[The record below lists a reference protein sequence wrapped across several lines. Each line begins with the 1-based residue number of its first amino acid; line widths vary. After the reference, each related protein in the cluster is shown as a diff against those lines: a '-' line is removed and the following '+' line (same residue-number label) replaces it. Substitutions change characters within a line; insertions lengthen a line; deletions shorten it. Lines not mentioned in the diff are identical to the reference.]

1 MNEVN
6 GGVTPPLDHASI
18 EELLRTKGPERW
30 RQRIEVVP
38 GSGIY
43 TTDEP
48 LYPEDMGERLT
59 RFGLSPSDMAGR
71 RVLDIGADAGQFSFY
86 LEECGADVTALD
98 ISDPRSTGFALLQEL
113 RGSSVRYVQASVY
126 DLDPV
131 DVGRFDLIAFYGIF
145 YHLKH
150 PLLAFERMAS
160 VSRDNAILIGSG
172 TLIDNWFHVGDD
184 ATSTRGANLAAIT
197 RDVVTDPAVMNV
209 DRISELPLC
218 GFSEEWWLGDKTS
231 WFIPTRACLEGWLRA
246 SGFQVDDVWQFT
258 WSIPGFH
265 RTAEVTAGALQF
277 RGRLVAAPKREY
289 ELDDYERIF
298 GDRTERSEV
307 YEFAIPTSGQVRRLG
322 ARIAELEAQVAELK
336 RPDDR

>member
-1 MNEVN
+1 MN
-6 GGVTPPLDHASI
+6 GGSTPPLDHASI

-38 GSGIY
+38 GSGIF
-43 TTDEP
+43 TTDAP

-59 RFGLSPSDMAGR
+59 RFGLSPSDVVGR

-86 LEECGADVTALD
+86 LEECGAEVTALD

-126 DLDPV
+126 DLDPA
-131 DVGRFDLIAFYGIF
+131 DFGHFDLVAFYGIF

-150 PLLAFERMAS
+150 PLLALERIGS
-160 VSRDNAILIGSG
+160 VCGADAILIGSG
-172 TLIDNWFHVGDD
+172 TLIDNWFHRGDD
-184 ATSTRGANLAAIT
+184 ASSTRGANLAAIT
-197 RDVVTDPAVMNV
+197 RQVVGDPDVMNV
-209 DRISELPLC
+209 EQISELPLC
-218 GFSEEWWLGDKTS
+218 GFSEQYWLGDSTS

-246 SGFQVDDVWQFT
+246 SGFQIDDVWQFT

-277 RGRLVAAPKREY
+277 RARLVAAPKREY

-322 ARIAELEAQVAELK
+322 ERVAELESKVAELT
-336 RPDDR
+336 RPAGR